1 MCVCVQEGEDYI
13 CHLRKCERE
22 SEGEIATEC
31 VHVYGSYV
39 SPYVH
44 SASLDLATCGLWD
57 GMESRYKY
65 CM

>member
-1 MCVCVQEGEDYI
+1 M
-13 CHLRKCERE
+13 
-22 SEGEIATEC
+22 
-31 VHVYGSYV
+31 HVYVSYL

-65 CM
+65 GDAAAAAAAAAAVADVQRSHIVSHQSQSAA